1 MYTDILLPTTKL
13 SSFVSG
19 YFLINAEEETKEIS
33 LMTYESGV
41 SLAVPLGKPFDFYI
55 GKSQNLDED
64 ISFKSFDKPFLF
76 WDAKSV
82 DCLSVN
88 GDVRLVLVFFT
99 ELGLQLLL
107 NEKNPNYEEAVFP
120 ISRLGIPIFNLIV
133 KRKLRLNQENQA
145 GVQIIE
151 EELLRF
157 FNKFKESENQESEID
172 LDKDLPFMT

>member
-1 MYTDILLPTTKL
+1 MYTDVLLPNTKL

-19 YFLINAEEETKEIS
+19 YFLINAEEEIKEIS
-33 LMTYESGV
+33 LISYESGV
-41 SLAVPLGKPFDFYI
+41 SLAVPLGKPFDFFI
-55 GKSQNLDED
+55 GKSQDLEEG
-64 ISFKSFDKPFLF
+64 IPFKSFDKPFLF

-82 DCLSVN
+82 ECLSVN
-88 GDVRLVLVFFT
+88 GDVRLVFVFFT

-133 KRKLRLNQENQA
+133 KRKLRLNQDNQA

-157 FNKFKESENQESEID
+157 FNKFQENEKQQSEID
-172 LDKDLPFMT
+172 LDADLPFIP

>member
-19 YFLINAEEETKEIS
+19 YFLINAEEEIKEIS

-41 SLAVPLGKPFDFYI
+41 SLAVPLGKPFDFFV
-55 GKSQNLDED
+55 GKTDLLDED
-64 ISFKSFDKPFLF
+64 VPFKSFDKPFLF

-82 DCLSVN
+82 DCLSVK
-88 GDVRLVLVFFT
+88 GDVRLVFVFFT

-107 NEKNPNYEEAVFP
+107 NEKNPSYEEAVFP

-133 KRKLRLNQENQA
+133 KRKLRLNQDNQI
-145 GVQIIE
+145 GIQIIE

-157 FNKFKESENQESEID
+157 FKKFQENETQEKEID
-172 LDKDLPFMT
+172 LDSDFPFMT